1 MKLDYTYLGDME
13 LDRNLTIPD
22 LGGPGILRSVVPTF
36 GGIVHQYI
44 LVGVGQ
50 TLTLTADFDGER
62 YRGTFLY
69 GQKQSLEDWRDSGQQ
84 ATLRYHDIERE
95 VLVTAV
101 NLEFSRQYSSNIPY
115 DALMFGAVE
124 LIVVG

>member
-1 MKLDYTYLGDME
+1 MKLDHTYLGDLE

-22 LGGPGILRSVVPTF
+22 LGGPGIVRSLTPTF
-36 GGIVHQYI
+36 GGIVQQYMS
-44 LVGVGQ
+44 VGVGQ
-50 TLTLTADFDGER
+50 TLTLTSDFDGET

-101 NLEFSRQYSSNIPY
+101 NLEFSRQYSSSIPS
-115 DALMFGAVE
+115 DALMFGTVE